1 MLKFA
6 ANLSWLFNE
15 VPLIE
20 RFSQAAAAGF
30 QATECLFPYQE
41 PIDSLVSAQRN
52 SGLPVVLIN
61 APPGRWDQGE
71 RGLASLPKREE
82 EFRQS
87 LQQAREY
94 ALALGCKQIH
104 IMAGNRNSSITEQQQ
119 YDTLV
124 KRLSYAAD
132 YLLADNIK
140 VLIEPLNT
148 EDMPGY
154 FISTFTRAIQLIKE
168 CNKENIFLQFDIYH
182 CQKIQGNISRSLQH
196 YWPLISHLQIASV
209 PNRNEPDGGEI
220 NYPWLFNYLASHH
233 YSGWI
238 GCEYQPQTT
247 TREGLDWFTHYKTI
261 N

>member
-30 QATECLFPYQE
+30 QGTECLFPYQE
-41 PIDSLVSAQRN
+41 SIDSLVSAQRT

-71 RGLASLPKREE
+71 RGLASLPQREE

-94 ALALGCKQIH
+94 ARALRCQQIH
-104 IMAGNRNSSITEQQQ
+104 IMAGNRNSSITEEEQ

-124 KRLSYAAD
+124 KD
-132 YLLADNIK
+132 
-140 VLIEPLNT
+140 
-148 EDMPGY
+148 
-154 FISTFTRAIQLIKE
+154 
-168 CNKENIFLQFDIYH
+168 
-182 CQKIQGNISRSLQH
+182 
-196 YWPLISHLQIASV
+196 
-209 PNRNEPDGGEI
+209 
-220 NYPWLFNYLASHH
+220 
-233 YSGWI
+233 
-238 GCEYQPQTT
+238 
-247 TREGLDWFTHYKTI
+247 
-261 N
+261 